1 MARLTKI
8 LLLLT
13 MLLKLG
19 TSSPAAAQ
27 SNDERFHDLFVTTG
41 YTTALGAAL
50 GAAALTFKT
59 HPENH
64 LRFVAVGASLGFIGG
79 TAAGSYMI
87 FSPVV
92 WNDRDQRPESL
103 ANLDLPVHKLVV
115 RPYFSAQTHQLNA
128 LEAAWNV
135 MRF

>member
-1 MARLTKI
+1 MANLTKTLLI
-8 LLLLT
+8 LA
-13 MLLKLG
+13 MLMKFG
-19 TSSPAAAQ
+19 ISSPANAQ
-27 SNDERFHDLFVTTG
+27 SSDERFHDLFVTTG

-79 TAAGSYMI
+79 TAVGSYMI

-92 WNDRDQRPESL
+92 WNDNSQKPESL
-103 ANLDLPVHKLVV
+103 ALVDIPAHKIVV
-115 RPYFSAQTHQLNA
+115 RPYFSAQTHQINA

-135 MRF
+135 VRF